1 MNKAHKILI
10 LSDMNY
16 SPSKVYIDQ
25 MPKLAKGFIRLGHDA
40 RLFSYSS
47 ALLQLSPLKS
57 RHISEVL
64 YKKKID
70 ELLAVYI
77 RGYKPDII
85 YINFPRSSNR
95 GTIDAMRQEAGSAVF
110 IGGDGDP
117 WPKLQKDKRI
127 ETAKGLDI
135 MTATNDGEFLQ
146 DYRDAG
152 VPCCIFLPNICDPD
166 TDHRYDVSEQ
176 WKSNILFTGQLKLKR
191 DYPTDNLRAQLAHKL
206 IGLENCSLYGCL
218 GRPKIG
224 GLDYFYVIS
233 GAKIGVNVNVCDDVK
248 FYHSDRLTHYMAC
261 GTFAMTK
268 RMKDCGGLYKD
279 GQHLKFFDTI
289 EEFFELADWYL
300 KHEEERKKI
309 ADAGMKWAHEQF
321 NCVQI
326 AKYILDLVYAG
337 EYSAPWGKYS
347 ITL

>member
-1 MNKAHKILI
+1 MNKTHKILI

-16 SPSKVYIDQ
+16 SPVKVYIDQ
-25 MPKLAKGFIRLGHDA
+25 IPKLAKGFVRLGHDV

-47 ALLQLSPLKS
+47 ALQHLSPLKS
-57 RHISEVL
+57 RHISEFL
-64 YKKKID
+64 CKKKVD

-77 RGYKPDII
+77 RSYKPDII

-127 ETAKGLDI
+127 ETARGFDI

-152 VPCCIFLPNICDPD
+152 VKNCIFLPNICDPD

-176 WKSNILFTGQLKLKR
+176 WKTDILWTGKIGHNADTSDTFRKQLIEKIEKR
-191 DYPTDNLRAQLAHKL
+191 KN
-206 IGLENCSLYGCL
+206 SSVYGCL
-218 GRPKIG
+218 GHPKIG
-224 GLDYFYVIS
+224 GLDYFYAIS
-233 GAKIGVNVNVCDDVK
+233 GAKIGVNVNAYGPVK
-248 FYHSDRLTHYMAC
+248 FCHSDRLTQYLAC
-261 GTFAMTK
+261 GTFVMAK
-268 RMKDCGGLYKD
+268 RMGDCGGLYKD

-289 EEFFELADWYL
+289 EEFFDLANWYL
-300 KHEEERKKI
+300 EHEEERKKI
-309 ADAGMKWAHEQF
+309 ADAGMKWTHEQF

-326 AKYILDLVYAG
+326 SKYVLDLVYTGA
-337 EYSAPWGKYS
+337 YIAPWGKYS